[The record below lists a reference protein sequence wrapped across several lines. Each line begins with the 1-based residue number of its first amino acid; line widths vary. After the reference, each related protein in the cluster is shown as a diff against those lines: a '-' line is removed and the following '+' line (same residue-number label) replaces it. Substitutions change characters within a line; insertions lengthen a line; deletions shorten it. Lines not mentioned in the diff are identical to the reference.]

1 MLCFPSVAFDP
12 VRIRQEFPIL
22 AQTIEGHPLVY
33 LDNAA
38 TTQKP
43 RAVLDAMTHYYETSN
58 ANAHRSMH
66 VLAERATIAYED
78 ARKTVQKFLHA
89 EHADEIIFTK
99 SCTEAL
105 NIVARGMGASMQEG
119 DAVVLSVLEH
129 HSTIVPWLMMKE
141 EKGIDLLWM
150 ECDNEGHLKLDQLET
165 FLRRGNVKVV
175 SITAQSNVLGVRPEL
190 QGIIEMAH
198 DAKAMVIVDAAQ
210 AIAHEPMDVAALDCD
225 FLAFS
230 GHKLYGPTGIGVLY
244 GKRSLLESLPPLLGG
259 GMMIRDVHED
269 RFSIAD
275 SPAKFEGGTQPIAEA
290 VGLAA
295 AIEWLTQCSWK
306 DIQAHERA
314 LLEKARK
321 ELQDIRGCSILGP
334 RDAKEVFGCMSFT
347 IDGAHPHDLTEIV
360 GRHGVCL
367 RAGHHCAQVLHRRLG
382 VPATTRLSVGIY
394 NTLEDIEIAVKEL
407 KDALK
412 RLQ

>member
-1 MLCFPSVAFDP
+1 MLCSPSMAFDIE
-12 VRIRQEFPIL
+12 RIRQQFPIL
-22 AQTIEGHPLVY
+22 NHPVEGQPLVY

-38 TTQKP
+38 TAQKP
-43 RAVLDAMTHYYETSN
+43 RVVLNAMTHYYETSN
-58 ANAHRSMH
+58 ANAHRGMH
-66 VLAERATIAYED
+66 VLAERATIAYEN

-89 EHADEIIFTK
+89 EHTDEIVFTK

-129 HSTIVPWLMMKE
+129 HSNIIPWLILKE
-141 EKGIDLLWM
+141 ERGIDLLWID
-150 ECDNEGHLKLDQLET
+150 CDDEGHLTLDQLET
-165 FLRRGNVKVV
+165 FLRRGNVKAV
-175 SITAQSNVLGVRPEL
+175 SITAQSNVLGVRPPLEK
-190 QGIIEMAH
+190 IIAMAH
-198 DAKAMVIVDAAQ
+198 DAGATVIVDAAQ
-210 AIAHEPMDVAALDCD
+210 AIAHEPMDVSALDCD
-225 FLAFS
+225 FFAFS

-244 GKRSLLESLPPLLGG
+244 GRRLLLESLPPLLGG
-259 GMMIRDVHED
+259 GMMIKDVHED
-269 RFSIAD
+269 RFSVAD
-275 SPAKFEGGTQPIAEA
+275 PPAKFEGGTQPIAEA

-295 AIEWLTQCSWK
+295 AIEWLTQFSWK

-321 ELQDIRGCSILGP
+321 ELQAIKGFSLLGP

-360 GRHGVCL
+360 GRRGVCL
-367 RAGHHCAQVLHRRLG
+367 RAGHHCTQLLHKRLG

-407 KDALK
+407 KGALK